1 MPPSDLNIRRR
12 NLSLRVNLIGK
23 KLRSGRAFTEQDV
36 DDVDEK
42 MNELLDEWNE
52 VKGDI
57 LNVLRKEKL

>member
-23 KLRSGRAFTEQDV
+23 KLRSYRAFTEQDV